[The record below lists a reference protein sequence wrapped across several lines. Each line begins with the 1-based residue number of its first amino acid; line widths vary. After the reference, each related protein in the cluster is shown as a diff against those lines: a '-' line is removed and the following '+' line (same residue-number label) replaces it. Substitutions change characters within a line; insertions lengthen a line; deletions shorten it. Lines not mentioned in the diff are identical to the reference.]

1 MTRLLARRRRIE
13 EIAFAIPVALFLKI
27 VAMIILSRASDST
40 TILKQPPPH
49 QPPQLLQQPV
59 QRPQQHP
66 QLQRQQLQAPLQQ
79 LQQRL
84 RQQLRQQRFNQP
96 AEYQNKLNLGFSLN
110 FLKN

>member
-1 MTRLLARRRRIE
+1 MTRLLARRQLIE
-13 EIAFAIPVALFLKI
+13 EIAFAIPAVLFLKI
-27 VAMIILSRASDST
+27 VVTIILSRASDST
-40 TILKQPPPH
+40 TIPKQPPQ
-49 QPPQLLQQPV
+49 QPLQQQQPA
-59 QRPQQHP
+59 QRQQQHR
-66 QLQRQQLQAPLQQ
+66 QLQRQQLQALLQQ